1 MESSDKVYVGV
12 DVSKDTLDFATM
24 PVRSSFRFSNDDD
37 GIAAV
42 VEKLHGMAPAL
53 IVMESTGGYQR
64 RLTIA
69 LMESGLPVVVVNP
82 RLIRMYA
89 KAKQILAKTDSI
101 DAYVIARYA
110 WKEQPEIRPLPGREQ
125 RDFQD
130 MVNRRRQI
138 VEMITSE
145 KNRTKEA
152 VGAVKASIEEHIA
165 YLVLQREDINRT
177 LEQIVASNEQWS
189 QSDALLQSVPGV
201 GPVIAFTLLADLP
214 ELGHLNRK
222 KIAALVGVAPFN
234 DDSGKHQGR
243 RCIWGGRAKVRSN
256 LYIGLM
262 SVTRNTSALAPYYW
276 HLREAGK
283 PHKVAMIASV
293 RKLLT
298 LLNSMMA
305 TGRQWDPE
313 LLGVKNIA

>member
-1 MESSDKVYVGV
+1 MEDADKVYVGV

-24 PVRSSFRFSNDDD
+24 PERSFFRFSNDSG
-37 GIAAV
+37 GIVAAV
-42 VEKLHGMAPAL
+42 EQLHGMAPAL

-69 LMESGLPVVVVNP
+69 LMEAGLPVVVVNP

-101 DAYVIARYA
+101 DAYVIACYA

-145 KNRTKEA
+145 KNRSKQA
-152 VGAVKASIEEHIA
+152 YGAVKAGIEEHIS
-165 YLVLQREDINRT
+165 YLELQREDINRT
-177 LEQIVASNEQWS
+177 LEQIVAGNEQWS
-189 QSDALLQSVPGV
+189 QSDALLRTVPGV
-201 GPVIAFTLLADLP
+201 GPVTAFMLLADLP
-214 ELGHLNRK
+214 ELGRLNRK

-243 RCIWGGRAKVRSN
+243 RCIWGGRAKVRSG
-256 LYIGLM
+256 LYIGMM
-262 SVTRNTSALAPYYW
+262 SATRRTSAVAPYYW
-276 HLREAGK
+276 HLRDAGK
-283 PHKVAMIASV
+283 PHKVAMIACV
-293 RKLLT
+293 RKLLIT
-298 LLNSMMA
+298 LNAMMA
-305 TGRQWDPE
+305 TGRRWDPE
-313 LLGVKNIA
+313 LFATKKMA